1 MSNHL
6 DQLCS
11 FLCET
16 SFDDLPLEVIDRA
29 RLVTADTLAAI
40 AGGSAEPEMRALT
53 SSLLP
58 GSVGTSSVVG
68 TGHRVGVA
76 TAAFLN
82 ASAGTFLELD
92 EGNRFS
98 RGHPGI
104 HTLPAALAHA
114 ESIASSGKS
123 FLLALVLGYEV
134 GVRIGIGGSLK
145 PSVHPHGTWGTV
157 AAAVAVAKLE
167 NAELDKMRQVINI
180 ASSLGLANSIET
192 MLEGGTVRNTFAGSS
207 GQTGHLV
214 WQLVQ
219 AGFSGEADGLA
230 SVWSKV
236 LSDSWNPAALTEDL
250 GQRWE
255 ILRNYFKRHA
265 CCRYNH
271 GALDVLQD
279 LRRKHPF
286 EHDEVERV
294 DVETYAIAARLCDPS
309 PKNTLAAKFSVP
321 FSIAT
326 TLVRRSTGVGS
337 FTWEALGDETIK
349 KLCTRVTVRE
359 DPRLTDLLPGLRPA
373 RLAVMLKDGT
383 RLDGYT
389 ETNRGDDVDP
399 YLPEELAEKFFEL
412 TERVWPREI
421 SEEAHEKIMMLECL
435 EDIATLTRPLDGILP
450 SG

>member
-1 MSNHL
+1 MSDHL
-6 DQLCS
+6 SQLCN

-16 SFDDLPLEVIDRA
+16 SFDDLPPEVIDRA

-40 AGGSAEPEMRALT
+40 AAGSAEPEMRALT
-53 SSLLP
+53 SSLLS
-58 GSVGTSSVVG
+58 GSVGTSSVIG
-68 TGHRVGVA
+68 TGHRA
-76 TAAFLN
+76 AAPTAAFLN

-104 HTLPAALAHA
+104 HALPAAFAHA
-114 ESIASSGKS
+114 EATRSTGKS

-134 GVRIGIGGSLK
+134 GVRIAIGGILK

-157 AAAVAVAKLE
+157 AAAVAVAKIE
-167 NAELDKMRQVINI
+167 NAEPDEMRQVINV

-192 MLEGGTVRNTFAGSS
+192 MLEGGTVRNTFAGFS
-207 GQTGHLV
+207 GQIGNLV

-219 AGFSGEADGLA
+219 SGFSGEADGLA
-230 SVWSKV
+230 SVWGKV
-236 LSDSWNPAALTEDL
+236 LSDSWNPAALTDDL

-271 GALDVLQD
+271 GALDVLAA
-279 LRRKHPF
+279 LRNEHRF
-286 EHDEVERV
+286 EHDDIEKVEVA
-294 DVETYAIAARLCDPS
+294 TYAIAARLGDQS

-326 TLVRRSTGVGS
+326 TLVRQSSGVES
-337 FTWEALGDETIK
+337 FTREALGDETIR

-359 DPRLTDLLPGLRPA
+359 DQRLSDMFPGLRPA
-373 RLAVMLKDGT
+373 RVEVILKDGR
-383 RLDGYT
+383 RLEGYT

-399 YLPEELAEKFFEL
+399 YPPEELAEKFFEL
-412 TERVWPREI
+412 TDRVWPREVA
-421 SEEAHEKIMMLECL
+421 ETMHRNIMALDGL
-435 EDIATLTRPLDGILP
+435 EDISRLVSKKG
-450 SG
+450 